1 MMQASDTASEPSTHS
16 LGWRCRIDQV
26 MRPPTITI
34 GPDESVEKAAS
45 LMARH
50 GIHAL
55 PVTNSQQKLLG
66 MITTTDV
73 MQAALH
79 PSRQAGARAATQQV
93 AATAA
98 LTAAEMSHALSLA
111 TAATEGADEK
121 AEIARALVHACARLS
136 RLEALRSW
144 ADRYVHVR
152 LDERLHGVLIRAE
165 EQTRRESASPKPLS
179 L

>member
-1 MMQASDTASEPSTHS
+1 
-16 LGWRCRIDQV
+16 
-26 MRPPTITI
+26 MRQPAITI

-66 MITTTDV
+66 IVTTTDV
-73 MQAALH
+73 MHAALH
-79 PSRQAGARAATQQV
+79 PGRQTDARARAAARPAG
-93 AATAA
+93 AAAA
-98 LTAAEMSHALSLA
+98 PTPAEMSHALSLA
-111 TAATEGADEK
+111 AAAMEGADEK
-121 AEIARALVHACARLS
+121 AEIARALLHACTRLT
-136 RLEALRSW
+136 RLEALRTW

-152 LDERLHGVLIRAE
+152 QDERLHSALVRAE
-165 EQTRRESASPKPLS
+165 EQTRRESASPKPLP